1 MSEIKEEKKEKET
14 KHPIV
19 LVDLTEEEMKK
30 YLPPDPTGIP
40 SSNVIRFQQ
49 LPFKGGSNEVFYFS
63 NSFNDYYKM
72 DFKQFIQRMPILKA
86 KKRCESA
93 KLNRQIKVTRF
104 GYLLKGKADSSAALH
119 GVF

>member
-1 MSEIKEEKKEKET
+1 
-14 KHPIV
+14 
-19 LVDLTEEEMKK
+19 MKK
-30 YLPPDPTGIP
+30 YLPPDPTGVP

-86 KKRCESA
+86 
-93 KLNRQIKVTRF
+93 
-104 GYLLKGKADSSAALH
+104 
-119 GVF
+119 